1 MDRDKE
7 GKHRADINSIRW
19 SSGYPH
25 VIEFQHS
32 PLEIGQV
39 REREEFYGAMSWV
52 IDASEFK
59 HNLIVKELYD
69 QNNEHIV
76 YFDWKWFRKSW
87 SGATKQLYFD
97 TGDGLWKVRRLD
109 DAGSGAADMISY
121 HEFLADFSDATGDNL
136 HIHWSFTKTLNFIYR
151 FGFGHVLIFKRKD
164 GGYGIGVVR
173 EKIDTKMNYRD
184 GVFPTPEDAK
194 RKCEPHIGLLMRQ
207 GRARAEANLMKMIAD
222 TRESE

>member
-1 MDRDKE
+1 
-7 GKHRADINSIRW
+7 
-19 SSGYPH
+19 
-25 VIEFQHS
+25 
-32 PLEIGQV
+32 
-39 REREEFYGAMSWV
+39 
-52 IDASEFK
+52 
-59 HNLIVKELYD
+59 
-69 QNNEHIV
+69 
-76 YFDWKWFRKSW
+76 
-87 SGATKQLYFD
+87 
-97 TGDGLWKVRRLD
+97 
-109 DAGSGAADMISY
+109 MISY

-184 GVFPTPEDAK
+184 GVFPTLEDAK